1 MPRGGARPGNCIC
14 RGGGYNFG
22 GGNGTKDAPWLI
34 ASRDDLIALAE
45 FLNSGDAASY
55 DAQSAGIGN
64 CHGYY
69 FKQTADI
76 DLTNVAWEPI
86 GYSSSTFKYFA
97 GNYDGD
103 GHIIANATSNGE
115 VDDNGYATAGIF
127 GYVFRGSVQNLHVK
141 AAEFVATGKNNYSY
155 VGGITGMCI
164 FASIQDCSVT
174 DSKLESRCN
183 NNTNNCAGS
192 IAGCSAGGTFRNC
205 AAKNNQVTSMAYGGG
220 FVGELADNPAHG
232 FAHSVFTNCYVADR
246 TVTATTGDTQ
256 GVSFAGG
263 FVGEIS
269 ACTLYVENCYVYDVT
284 LSTEGTAATAEH
296 KATGVFAG
304 HLTGKDAAIKDTNC
318 FYGECGTKNNV
329 GGAAP
334 KTAEEFKDETVATLL
349 GKVFVQHGDFP
360 ALSIEPADYSAVDK
374 AIAKANALNRDNYE
388 DFTAVDAA
396 INDVVRGKT
405 LREQNAVDA
414 MAQVIEDAIAALQY
428 KDADYTKVDAALAKA
443 NALKKDDY
451 KDFSAVETAVN
462 AVVRGKNITEQ
473 AKVDAMA
480 KTIEDAI
487 AALQYKDADYTKV
500 DAALAKANAL
510 KKDDYKDFSAVETAV
525 NAVVRGKNITEQA
538 KVDAMAKTIEDAIA
552 ALQYKDADYTKV
564 DAALAKANALKKD
577 DYKDFSAVES
587 AVNAVVRGKNITEQG
602 EVDVMAKA
610 IENAITAL
618 QYKGADYS
626 AVDAAIAKADKLN
639 RDEYKD
645 FSAVEAAVRAVVR
658 GKPLS
663 EQAEVDAMAKAIE
676 DAIAALE
683 KKPVE
688 MTVQLPQTGDDSN
701 LALWTALLLV
711 SGAAIGTMMAGK
723 KKNYGK

>member
-14 RGGGYNFG
+14 RGGGPSFG
-22 GGNGTKDAPWLI
+22 GGSGTEKDPWLI
-34 ASRDDLIALAE
+34 TSSEDLIALAD
-45 FLNSGDAASY
+45 FLNTGKAASY

-76 DLTNVAWEPI
+76 DLTDVTWKPI

-334 KTAEEFKDETVATLL
+334 KTAEEFKDGTVATLL

-360 ALSIEPADYSAVDK
+360 ALPSEPADYSAVDA
-374 AIAKANALNRDNYE
+374 AIAKANALNRDEYN
-388 DFTAVDAA
+388 
-396 INDVVRGKT
+396 N
-405 LREQNAVDA
+405 
-414 MAQVIEDAIAALQY
+414 
-428 KDADYTKVDAALAKA
+428 
-443 NALKKDDY
+443 
-451 KDFSAVETAVN
+451 FSAVEDAIN
-462 AVVRGKNITEQ
+462 AVVRGKLLTKQ
-473 AKVDAMA
+473 AEVDAMA
-480 KTIEDAI
+480 KAIEDA
-487 AALQYKDADYTKV
+487 
-500 DAALAKANAL
+500 LA
-510 KKDDYKDFSAVETAV
+510 
-525 NAVVRGKNITEQA
+525 
-538 KVDAMAKTIEDAIA
+538 
-552 ALQYKDADYTKV
+552 
-564 DAALAKANALKKD
+564 
-577 DYKDFSAVES
+577 
-587 AVNAVVRGKNITEQG
+587 
-602 EVDVMAKA
+602 
-610 IENAITAL
+610 AL
-618 QYKGADYS
+618 QYKGADYR

-645 FSAVEAAVRAVVR
+645 FSAVDAAVNAVVR
-658 GKPLS
+658 GKNITK
-663 EQAEVDAMAKAIE
+663 QGEVDAMAKAIE
-676 DAIAALE
+676 DALAALQYKGANYSAVDAAIAKAKALNKDEYKDFSAVDAAVNAVVRGKPLTEQTAVDAMAKAIEDAITALE

-711 SGAAIGTMMAGK
+711 SGAAIGAMMSSK

>member
-1 MPRGGARPGNCIC
+1 MPRGGARPGNCIY
-14 RGGGYNFG
+14 RGGIDFFDGS
-22 GGNGTKDAPWLI
+22 GTEKDPWLI
-34 ASRDDLIALAE
+34 TSSEDLIALAD
-45 FLNSGDAASY
+45 FLNTGKAEKV

-64 CHGYY
+64 FYGHY

-76 DLTNVAWEPI
+76 DLTDVTWKPI

-97 GNYDGD
+97 GHYDGD

-141 AAEFVATGKNNYSY
+141 AAEFVATGDNNYSY

-174 DSKLESRCN
+174 DSTLESRCN

-232 FAHSVFTNCYVADR
+232 FAHSVFTNCYVADC
-246 TVTATTGDTQ
+246 TVTATTESTQ

-269 ACTLYVENCYVYDVT
+269 ACTLYVENCYVYDVK
-284 LSTEGTAATAEH
+284 LSTEGTAAIAGL

-304 HLTGKDAAIKDTNC
+304 HLTAENAAISAKNC
-318 FYGECGTKNNV
+318 FYGECGTKDRAGN
-329 GGAAP
+329 AEQ
-334 KTAEEFKDETVATLL
+334 KSAEEFKDGTVAKRL
-349 GKVFVQHGDFP
+349 GGEFVQHGGSP
-360 ALSIEPADYSAVDK
+360 SLPSEPADYRAVDA
-374 AIAKANALNRDNYE
+374 AIAKANALNKDEYKNFSAVDAAVNAVIRGKPLSEQAEVDVMAKDIEDAIAALKYKDADYSKVDAAIAKANALNKDDYK

-396 INDVVRGKT
+396 V
-405 LREQNAVDA
+405 
-414 MAQVIEDAIAALQY
+414 Y
-428 KDADYTKVDAALAKA
+428 
-443 NALKKDDY
+443 
-451 KDFSAVETAVN
+451 
-462 AVVRGKNITEQ
+462 AVVRDKNITEQ
-473 AKVDAMA
+473 SEVDAMA

-487 AALQYKDADYTKV
+487 AALQYKGADYSKV
-500 DAALAKANAL
+500 DAAIAKANAL
-510 KKDDYKDFSAVETAV
+510 KKDDYNDFSAVETAV
-525 NAVVRGKNITEQA
+525 NAVVRGKPLSEQA
-538 KVDAMAKTIEDAIA
+538 AVDAMAQAIETAIA
-552 ALQYKDADYTKV
+552 
-564 DAALAKANALKKD
+564 
-577 DYKDFSAVES
+577 
-587 AVNAVVRGKNITEQG
+587 
-602 EVDVMAKA
+602 
-610 IENAITAL
+610 AL

-626 AVDAAIAKADKLN
+626 AVDAAIAKANTLN
-639 RDEYKD
+639 KDEYKD
-645 FSAVEAAVRAVVR
+645 FSAVETAVNAVVR

-676 DAIAALE
+676 DAMAALE

-701 LALWTALLLV
+701 LALWMALLLV
-711 SGAAIGTMMAGK
+711 SCAAIGAMMAGK

>member
-1 MPRGGARPGNCIC
+1 MKRRILVFLLVLCLAAALVPVTAFA
-14 RGGGYNFG
+14 GGGPSFG
-22 GGNGTKDAPWLI
+22 GGSGTEKDPWLI
-34 ASRDDLIALAE
+34 TSSEDLIALAD
-45 FLNSGDAASY
+45 FLNTGKAASY

-76 DLTNVAWEPI
+76 DLTDVTWKPI

-360 ALSIEPADYSAVDK
+360 ALSIEPAEYSAVDK

-396 INDVVRGKT
+396 INTVDRSKKT
-405 LREQNAVDA
+405 LKEQDKVDA
-414 MAQVIEDAIAALQY
+414 MAKAIEDAITALKYKDADYSKVDEAIAKANALNKDEYKDFSAVEAAVNAVARGKNITEQAEVDAMAKAIEDAIAALQY
-428 KDADYTKVDAALAKA
+428 KGA
-443 NALKKDDY
+443 N
-451 KDFSAVETAVN
+451 
-462 AVVRGKNITEQ
+462 
-473 AKVDAMA
+473 
-480 KTIEDAI
+480 
-487 AALQYKDADYTKV
+487 
-500 DAALAKANAL
+500 
-510 KKDDYKDFSAVETAV
+510 
-525 NAVVRGKNITEQA
+525 
-538 KVDAMAKTIEDAIA
+538 
-552 ALQYKDADYTKV
+552 
-564 DAALAKANALKKD
+564 
-577 DYKDFSAVES
+577 
-587 AVNAVVRGKNITEQG
+587 
-602 EVDVMAKA
+602 
-610 IENAITAL
+610 
-618 QYKGADYS
+618 YS

-663 EQAEVDAMAKAIE
+663 KQAAVDAMAQAIEDAITALQYKGADYRAVDAAIAKADKLNRDEYKDFSAVDAAVNAVVRGKPLSEQADVDAMAKAIE

-701 LALWTALLLV
+701 LALWMALLLV
-711 SGAAIGTMMAGK
+711 SGAAICTMMAGK
-723 KKNYGK
+723 KRNYGK